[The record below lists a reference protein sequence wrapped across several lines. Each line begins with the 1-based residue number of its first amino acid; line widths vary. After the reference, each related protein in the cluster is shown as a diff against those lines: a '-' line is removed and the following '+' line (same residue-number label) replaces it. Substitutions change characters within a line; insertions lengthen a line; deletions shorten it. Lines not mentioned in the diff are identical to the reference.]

1 MQQRVAPSK
10 TRNFFTDETVRP
22 NFIKSIIELFFPPNP
37 FRPLANTPPE
47 GITLKVRQELDARK
61 GESSTGARSRLRR
74 RRCYRL
80 VSMMRTKLPRYF
92 TVGATSTMGQPA
104 ANAWGSWF
112 FFLSLSLFPPH
123 PRATDSRKNLVN
135 SCASNRSVAEEGWC
149 SRTIHKFAIVSRSIR
164 GILFWRE
171 PPGAARGFPR
181 FFEFRARKLRSYA
194 NHGPQIRDSQIV
206 SPSSNARLT
215 FNVT

>member
-1 MQQRVAPSK
+1 MHGRGK
-10 TRNFFTDETVRP
+10 VRLAREVDLEDDVVIDWFPWCAP
-22 NFIKSIIELFFPPNP
+22 NFLDILRSARHRQWANQLRTPGDLDFF
-37 FRPLANTPPE
+37 
-47 GITLKVRQELDARK
+47 
-61 GESSTGARSRLRR
+61 
-74 RRCYRL
+74 
-80 VSMMRTKLPRYF
+80 
-92 TVGATSTMGQPA
+92 
-104 ANAWGSWF
+104 
-112 FFLSLSLFPPH
+112 SLSLFPPH

-206 SPSSNARLT
+206 SSSSNARLT